1 MVLALE
7 NKQLQQATAEILFEY
22 LNLPD
27 EQMGFAGNRKNQSEH
42 QRKHIL
48 GTS

>member
-7 NKQLQQATAEILFEY
+7 NKQLHQATAEILIEC

-27 EQMGFAGNRKNQSEH
+27 EQMGLLA
-42 QRKHIL
+42 
-48 GTS
+48 TSK

>member
-7 NKQLQQATAEILFEY
+7 NKQLHQATAEILFEY

-27 EQMGFAGNRKNQSEH
+27 EQIGLHA
-42 QRKHIL
+42 
-48 GTS
+48 TSK

>member
-7 NKQLQQATAEILFEY
+7 NKQLHQATAEVLFEC

-27 EQMGFAGNRKNQSEH
+27 EQMGLQA
-42 QRKHIL
+42 
-48 GTS
+48 TSK